1 MPRAELTGCL
11 QRAPEWLD
19 DRAAATRDAAT
30 RDAAAHDTSR
40 EVAMATVTKSTTI
53 PASVDAVWAVLADF
67 AAIGQWAPN
76 VDHSCLMSDQTEGVG
91 MVRRIQTGRTTV
103 VETVEHWEPGVA
115 LRYAITGLP
124 PIIRSVTNAWSIE
137 PDGDATTA
145 TLTTEIDA
153 GPRPPQQGI
162 AKAVGRKLGQ
172 ASDEMLAGLA
182 THFATSP
189 GQPGQLQEQHA

>member
-1 MPRAELTGCL
+1 MPQAEPTGCPQHEL
-11 QRAPEWLD
+11 EWPD
-19 DRAAATRDAAT
+19 NRDAAD
-30 RDAAAHDTSR
+30 RDAAERYPRR
-40 EVAMATVTKSTTI
+40 EVAMATVMKSTTI

-67 AAIGQWAPN
+67 AAISQWAPN

-103 VETVEHWEPGVA
+103 VETVEHWEPGAA

-124 PIIRSVTNAWSIE
+124 PIVRSVTNQWSIE
-137 PDGDATTA
+137 SHGDATTA

-153 GPRPPQQGI
+153 GPRPPQQAI

-182 THFATSP
+182 THFAPSP
-189 GQPGQLQEQHA
+189 EQPGQEQHA

>member
-1 MPRAELTGCL
+1 MPRAEPTGCL
-11 QRAPEWLD
+11 QHEAEWLD
-19 DRAAATRDAAT
+19 NRDADNRDAAGP
-30 RDAAAHDTSR
+30 DTSR
-40 EVAMATVTKSTTI
+40 EVAMATVMKSTTI
-53 PASVDAVWAVLADF
+53 PASVDAVWALLADF
-67 AAIGQWAPN
+67 AAISQWAPN

>member
-1 MPRAELTGCL
+1 
-11 QRAPEWLD
+11 
-19 DRAAATRDAAT
+19 
-30 RDAAAHDTSR
+30 
-40 EVAMATVTKSTTI
+40 MATVMKSTTI

-67 AAIGQWAPN
+67 ATISQWAPN

-124 PIIRSVTNAWSIE
+124 PIIRLVTNAWSIE
-137 PDGDATTA
+137 SHGDATTA

-153 GPRPPQQGI
+153 GQRPPQQGI
-162 AKAVGRKLGQ
+162 AKVVGRKLGQ

-182 THFATSP
+182 THFAP
-189 GQPGQLQEQHA
+189 APEQPGQQQQQQEHHA

>member
-1 MPRAELTGCL
+1 MPRAEPTGCL
-11 QRAPEWLD
+11 QHEAEWLD
-19 DRAAATRDAAT
+19 NRDAADRAAAERYP
-30 RDAAAHDTSR
+30 RR
-40 EVAMATVTKSTTI
+40 EVAMATVMKSTTI

-67 AAIGQWAPN
+67 AAISQWAPN

-103 VETVEHWEPGVA
+103 VETVEHWEPGAA

-124 PIIRSVTNAWSIE
+124 PIVRSVTNQWSIE
-137 PDGDATTA
+137 SHGDATTA

-162 AKAVGRKLGQ
+162 AKAVGRKFGQ
-172 ASDEMLAGLA
+172 ASDAMLAGLA
-182 THFATSP
+182 THFSTSP
-189 GQPGQLQEQHA
+189 EQPGQQQEQHA